1 MELKKTTVLSSLVC
15 IAGLITEI
23 IFCDVMS
30 KSIFGVVLSIIMAV
44 VILAAAY
51 FVIDGIRS
59 YFLGEKERKSEHE
72 KEYEQR
78 LYSVLNEQLQFQK
91 EIYRGVYATQ
101 SPENLFA
108 DEREHS
114 KTEEEK
120 TKDSEELIHAINDN
134 VVTAAKTVARY
145 VNKNTTEV
153 KSIMDNNQKS
163 IVELLQSIE
172 SNQQR
177 LLELLEK
184 KE

>member
-30 KSIFGVVLSIIMAV
+30 KSIFGVILSIIMAV

-78 LYSVLNEQLQFQK
+78 LYSVLNEHLQ
-91 EIYRGVYATQ
+91 RGICNAE
-101 SPENLFA
+101 SG
-108 DEREHS
+108 
-114 KTEEEK
+114 
-120 TKDSEELIHAINDN
+120 
-134 VVTAAKTVARY
+134 
-145 VNKNTTEV
+145 
-153 KSIMDNNQKS
+153 KS
-163 IVELLQSIE
+163 VC
-172 SNQQR
+172 R
-177 LLELLEK
+177 
-184 KE
+184 